1 MPLPLSR
8 LRALRVLLAYELL
21 LRLKPAVQPGGGA
34 ALVGGAVW
42 ADEAGRGAA
51 SDSRRLAV
59 SIDALRLTVLGAVAG
74 VFALELWAIRVNYGL
89 RVTSDTP
96 TFLAL
101 LREMA
106 IHPLQQVSLFVPGQ
120 GLQTSH
126 ATPYMQV
133 LAWLWDHVFAAHDA
147 AGHPLADPVTAYRFL
162 AVVGLGITAVFLHAW
177 FVWARQCVGSRAA
190 WISIPVLLLLF
201 GPAHVIWAGD
211 LTFHGFLYASFYPQT
226 LALALLLY
234 TLVLLHG
241 EARWSRVPIAS
252 GTAAATMVVHP
263 FTGTL
268 LALLLAAEGSWRALR
283 GGEWRTPSLALG
295 VGYLA
300 VTQWPAYSVDH
311 ALAVAG
317 PSGGLLV
324 AACVGA
330 PFGVRLVQRT
340 AYAARFREAFHPG
353 ALDLFGGDAVL
364 VRFAGA
370 GLAIVALLVVWQAW
384 LLRQPF
390 PDPLVH
396 SNRLALYWVED
407 RWRWPLML
415 GAGAAGFVGLV
426 RLARRGNALAAFWFA
441 GCFAVG
447 LAGIAGMPLPVWW
460 RFLLFCQLPLAL
472 GVADAVARTTSTTAK
487 ALVAV
492 TFVLALVFKLVLLV
506 GVPKTFSYFGSPL
519 QPAYALGKALP
530 PGPGLVASDPF
541 TAYYIPGASGHRVL
555 SVTKAHVGS
564 AEELAASERGY
575 RLLHQ
580 YYLSGEWW
588 VAAQTMWRRGVRYVV
603 VEKHTSLAPPTL
615 ADFST
620 GPTPLIRTAVQ
631 RRQLGTYFYRNN
643 RVGTLLR
650 DSPTYAVY
658 RLDRR
663 KLFP

>member
-1 MPLPLSR
+1 MPPPLSR
-8 LRALRVLLAYELL
+8 FRALRVLLASELL
-21 LRLKPAVQPGGGA
+21 LRLNPAVAPGGTA
-34 ALVGGAVW
+34 VLAGGAVW
-42 ADEAGRGAA
+42 AEEPTLGAA
-51 SDSRRLAV
+51 SPSRLAV
-59 SIDALRLTVLGAVAG
+59 RVDALRLAVLGAVAG
-74 VFALELWAIRVNYGL
+74 LFALELWAIRVNYGL

-106 IHPLQQVSLFVPGQ
+106 IHPFQRVSPFVPGQ
-120 GLQTSH
+120 DLQTSH

-133 LAWLWDHVFAAHDA
+133 LAFIWNHVLAAHDA
-147 AGHPLADPVTAYRFL
+147 AGHPLADPITAYRFL
-162 AVVGLGITAVFLHAW
+162 AVVGLGVTALFLHAW
-177 FVWARQCVGSRAA
+177 FVWVRQCAGSRSA

-211 LTFHGFLYASFYPQT
+211 LTFNGFLYAGFYPQT
-226 LALALLLY
+226 LALAFLLY
-234 TLVLLHG
+234 TLVLLNG
-241 EARWSRVPIAS
+241 EPRRSRVLIACV
-252 GTAAATMVVHP
+252 TVAATMVVHP

-268 LALLLAAEGSWRALR
+268 LALLLAAEGSRRALR
-283 GGEWRTPSLALG
+283 GGNWWIPSVALG

-300 VTQWPAYSVDH
+300 VANWPSYSLDH

-317 PSGGLLV
+317 PSGGLII
-324 AACVGA
+324 AACAGL
-330 PFGVRLVQRT
+330 PFAVRLVKRAADAVGLAQT
-340 AYAARFREAFHPG
+340 ARRSA
-353 ALDLFGGDAVL
+353 ALDRFGGDDVL

-370 GLAIVALLVVWQAW
+370 GLAIVAVLALWQAW

-396 SNRLALYWVED
+396 SNRLALYWVEE

-415 GAGAAGFVGLV
+415 GAGAVGIVGLV
-426 RLARRGNALAAFWFA
+426 RIARRVSPLAALWFA
-441 GCFAVG
+441 GCFAIG

-472 GVADAVARTTSTTAK
+472 GVADAVARTTSRTVK
-487 ALVAV
+487 GLVAV
-492 TFVLALVFKLVLLV
+492 TFVIALSFKLVLLV

-530 PGPGLVASDPF
+530 PGRGLVASDPF

-564 AEELAASERGY
+564 ADELAASQQGY

-580 YYLSGEWW
+580 YYLGRNWW
-588 VAAQTMWRRGVRYVV
+588 AAAQTMWTRGVRYVV
-603 VEKHTSLAPPTL
+603 VEKQTSLAPPTL

-620 GPTPLIRTAVQ
+620 GPTPLIRTSVQ
-631 RRQLGTYFYRNN
+631 RRQLGAYFYRNN
-643 RVGTLLR
+643 RVGTLIS

-658 RLDRR
+658 RLDAH